1 MGYKMVEDEPMRPE
15 DRLSGCVKEMASC
28 SEVLGAESVE
38 SDNAWFIALGYLY
51 ALLDLGSIDECDYNE
66 LRNRVSAIAHVAA
79 DKDDYSADCNS
90 FKRRL
95 EWILKEKKHEAQTD

>member
-1 MGYKMVEDEPMRPE
+1 MDTEERMDP
-15 DRLSGCVKEMASC
+15 VKRVDSFVREMASC

-38 SDNAWFIALGYLY
+38 SDNAWFIVLGYLY
-51 ALLDLGSIDECDYNE
+51 AFLDLGAIDECDYNE

>member
-1 MGYKMVEDEPMRPE
+1 MGTDERMDPVERVD
-15 DRLSGCVKEMASC
+15 SCVREMASC

-51 ALLDLGSIDECDYNE
+51 ALLDLGAINKCDYTE
-66 LRNRVSAIAHVAA
+66 LRNRVSAIAHVAS